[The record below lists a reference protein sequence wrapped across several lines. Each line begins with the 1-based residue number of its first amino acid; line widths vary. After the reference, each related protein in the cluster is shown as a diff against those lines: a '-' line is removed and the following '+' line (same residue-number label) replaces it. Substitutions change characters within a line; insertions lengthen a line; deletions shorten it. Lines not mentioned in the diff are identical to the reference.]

1 MKPAIPMRTIQ
12 TRVVAAQMA
21 VAALAMLATQAQAA
35 EPARWQATK
44 HEIRDKKNDVYLP
57 RFSPDSRMLAYAV
70 SMPSGE
76 IAFAEIRRY
85 SLSDRKTK
93 VLFPMAEARKMADWG
108 AYPMRIQWSGPNTL
122 TADISNGDDGY
133 NVYALKADR
142 TGSLSYES
150 FGAEDDDTPPKI
162 DPALRVLVPE
172 WPAPVFENA
181 MQYMVR
187 IRSQGALMQ
196 KRYAEQDDNLWW
208 LDLNDKQARIA
219 LPEPSD
225 AKLELMQGFA
235 FGSYAVF
242 ALRRGDV
249 VTAQRLDGDG
259 HMQDI
264 DGSRVQTN
272 IGPDAIGTGVGA
284 VDQRRCSET
293 VCWAAYRIRRDERMD
308 TRILRLERDGRV
320 TLLEPI
326 AGLEDF
332 AVSPDFKRLAVSVSQ
347 DGKRTI
353 KLFDI
358 ASF

>member
-1 MKPAIPMRTIQ
+1 MKPTPLTRTIP
-12 TRVVAAQMA
+12 TRALAALMS
-21 VAALAMLATQAQAA
+21 VAALAMLAAQAQAT
-35 EPARWQATK
+35 EPSRWKATK
-44 HEIRDKKNDVYLP
+44 LEIRDKKNDVYLP

-70 SMPSGE
+70 TMPAGK

-85 SLSDRKTK
+85 SLGDRKTM
-93 VLFPMAEARKMADWG
+93 VLFPIAEARKMAAWG
-108 AYPMRIQWSGPNTL
+108 AYPMRIQWTGLNTL

-150 FGAEDDDTPPKI
+150 FGAGDDYTAPKI
-162 DPALRVLVPE
+162 DPALRALVPQ

-219 LPEPSD
+219 LPEPSN

-259 HMQDI
+259 RMQDI
-264 DGSRVQTN
+264 DGSRVQTD

-308 TRILRLERDGRV
+308 TRILRLERDGRT

-326 AGLEDF
+326 AGMEDF
-332 AVSPDFKRLAVSVSQ
+332 DVSPDFKRLAVAVAR

-353 KLFDI
+353 TLFDI
-358 ASF
+358 AAF

>member
-1 MKPAIPMRTIQ
+1 MKQWILKRVLAGMIPAAT
-12 TRVVAAQMA
+12 
-21 VAALAMLATQAQAA
+21 LAMLATQAQAA
-35 EPARWQATK
+35 EPVRWQATK
-44 HEIRDKKNDVYLP
+44 LDIRDKKNDVHLP

-70 SMPSGE
+70 SMPAGE

-93 VLFPMAEARKMADWG
+93 VLLPLAETRKMADWG
-108 AYPMRIQWSGPNTL
+108 AYPMRIQWTGPNTL

-150 FGAEDDDTPPKI
+150 FGAGHDYTPPRI
-162 DPALRVLVPE
+162 DPALRALVPE

-196 KRYAEQDDNLWW
+196 KRYAEQDDHLWW
-208 LDLNDKQARIA
+208 LDLNDKKARIA

-225 AKLELMQGFA
+225 AKLELMEGFA

-259 HMQDI
+259 RLQEI
-264 DGSRVQTN
+264 DGSRVQTD

-284 VDQRRCSET
+284 VDQRRCSES
-293 VCWAAYRIRRDERMD
+293 VCWAAYRIRRDDRMD
-308 TRILRLERDGRV
+308 IRILRMDRDGRA

-332 AVSPDFKRLAVSVSQ
+332 DVSPDFKRLAVAVVR
-347 DGKRTI
+347 DDKRTI
-353 KLFDI
+353 KLLDI
-358 ASF
+358 AAF